1 MKGLRYQYLQVL
13 WLFDQKLFG
22 HGPGCC
28 YVIQCTGHFLFDGD
42 DDDDDGEVDDDEN
55 YYDDVDDVLIMTKIM
70 KEKKVKLGKGFQCQG
85 CSDLWGKDGHT
96 SQLVRQP
103 PPPSP

>member
-1 MKGLRYQYLQVL
+1 M
-13 WLFDQKLFG
+13 
-22 HGPGCC
+22 HGSFF
-28 YVIQCTGHFLFDGD
+28 VDGDED
-42 DDDDDGEVDDDEN
+42 DDDEVDENEN
-55 YYDDVDDVLIMTKIM
+55 YDDYVDEVLIMVKIM

>member
-22 HGPGCC
+22 HGPDCC

-42 DDDDDGEVDDDEN
+42 DDDDGEVVDDEN
-55 YYDDVDDVLIMTKIM
+55 DDDYPHHHL
-70 KEKKVKLGKGFQCQG
+70 
-85 CSDLWGKDGHT
+85 SN
-96 SQLVRQP
+96 
-103 PPPSP
+103 